1 MRQKH
6 TNTQMQE
13 KAKLYKI
20 LFTYLIHA
28 ENQKND
34 SGLKLEIAE
43 RLQTTIKFSIVST
56 QPNLSGFK
64 FYSKIKYHYGNWIC
78 TFVCR

>member
-1 MRQKH
+1 MQK
-6 TNTQMQE
+6 T
-13 KAKLYKI
+13 KKKKKGLR
-20 LFTYLIHA
+20 
-28 ENQKND
+28 
-34 SGLKLEIAE
+34 LKLEIAE
-43 RLQTTIKFSIVST
+43 GLETTIKFSVVSI

>member
-13 KAKLYKI
+13 KAELYKI

-28 ENQKND
+28 ENKKN
-34 SGLKLEIAE
+34 GLRLKLEIAE
-43 RLQTTIKFSIVST
+43 GLEITIMFSVVST

-78 TFVCR
+78 TFVSR